1 MTDTTDQV
9 KRLLQFSTRHPGW
22 QVISPRDTRSVLR
35 GELDWRA
42 TGPGNQFIRERE
54 LSDLID
60 EMEQAAAL
68 ADGLGHDAEL
78 ARLRAQHTNWDYIG
92 KRAGGNRLVGQPGN
106 PPRHHPLHH
115 RPHPPRTQPGTIRH
129 RNLNHPKR
137 VHSPSRAPD
146 RVLRE
151 RR

>member
-92 KRAGGNRLVGQPGN
+92 KRAGEIGWWASQETRPGIT
-106 PPRHHPLHH
+106 HHITALTLPELSQELSAA
-115 RPHPPRTQPGTIRH
+115 RGG
-129 RNLNHPKR
+129 
-137 VHSPSRAPD
+137 
-146 RVLRE
+146 E
-151 RR
+151 RDV